1 MWIAKYFLSQNEKII
16 YGDIMIGKALKY
28 MRKKNNLKQDHIAK
42 ILKVKSNTV
51 SQYETNNRQ
60 PTFDIIEKIAKECG
74 FSIYFIDNKDGEKFT
89 LKDLKRKDI

>member
-1 MWIAKYFLSQNEKII
+1 
-16 YGDIMIGKALKY
+16 MIGKALKY

-60 PTFDIIEKIAKECG
+60 PTFDIIEKIAAECG
-74 FSIYFIDNKDGEKFT
+74 FTIYFVDNKDGEKFT
-89 LKDLKRKDI
+89 LKDLKRKDV

>member
-1 MWIAKYFLSQNEKII
+1 MSQNEKII
-16 YGDIMIGKALKY
+16 CGDYMIGKALKY

-60 PTFDIIEKIAKECG
+60 PTFDVIQKIADECG
-74 FSIYFIDNKDGEKFT
+74 FSIYFVDNKDGEKFT